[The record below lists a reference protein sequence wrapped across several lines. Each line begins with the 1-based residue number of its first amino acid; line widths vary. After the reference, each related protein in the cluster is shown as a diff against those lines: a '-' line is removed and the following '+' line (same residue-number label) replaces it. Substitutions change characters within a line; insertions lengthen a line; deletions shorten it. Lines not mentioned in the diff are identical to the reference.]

1 MSNRTLKTTLHI
13 YLVKYTWSGEYHI
26 ATRNYRPDD
35 EPEVET
41 TESGDVRIYLESRDI
56 EVRAPSEEVLVNAQ
70 IDGLKAAIERERAES
85 ARRVA
90 IMQERISSL
99 LSLEAPAE

>member
-13 YLVKYTWSGEYHI
+13 YLVKYSWSDEYHI
-26 ATRNYRPDD
+26 ATRNYRSDD

-41 TESGDVRIYLESRDI
+41 TESGDVRIYLEARDI
-56 EVRAPSEEVLVNAQ
+56 EVRVPSKEVLVNAQ

-99 LSLEAPAE
+99 LSLEALDL